1 MGGRRRSLCRVC
13 WRRWPERKNG
23 LMTSLLYELGGV
35 QSSRVGGR
43 RRSSCRECWR
53 RWPGRKK
60 RFSGLIKERLN
71 ITSSFPKFFLALLK
85 KESNMLFYGRV
96 LVVLELVVTFLN

>member
-1 MGGRRRSLCRVC
+1 LLLPNTSFCVTHIISRKEEEFISQCVGGSVHL
-13 WRRWPERKNG
+13 
-23 LMTSLLYELGGV
+23 TILLYELGGV

-43 RRSSCRECWR
+43 RRSLCRECWR

-71 ITSSFPKFFLALLK
+71 IKPSSPKFFLSSSQKGKNYA
-85 KESNMLFYGRV
+85 V
-96 LVVLELVVTFLN
+96 LWKFLN